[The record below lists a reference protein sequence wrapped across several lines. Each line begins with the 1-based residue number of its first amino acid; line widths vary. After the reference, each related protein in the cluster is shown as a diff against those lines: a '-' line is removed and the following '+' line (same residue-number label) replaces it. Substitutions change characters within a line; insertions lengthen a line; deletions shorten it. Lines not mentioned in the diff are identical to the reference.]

1 MSTNAGSSSLRP
13 AWKGGRGFQPP
24 PTVTSDHRET
34 TRGRSASI
42 GGDPPSNSNSKRD
55 SNKFSAL
62 QDDDDF
68 MVVGGKKN
76 RERNNDNNTSNN
88 NNPSSTTSNGE
99 QKQNTRSEA
108 FRSSFQQGRAAA
120 KPGRSLADLAAR
132 VPAEA
137 LNRSAST
144 GTYPTSTG
152 SGAPPPPPG
161 GRRFSE
167 LSGGIGRGGGGT
179 GDPAQDALE
188 GGGGGRPPRN
198 EPSAYKLAVDSA
210 KVIRYTREKL
220 LSMRPRPD
228 LSAGF
233 PPPHLAHVDAVAL
246 LSETPQDPGKPFSFS
261 LTKHIFHRN
270 KIDFGILML

>member
-1 MSTNAGSSSLRP
+1 MSTNSGSSSLRP

-34 TRGRSASI
+34 RGRSASI
-42 GGDPPSNSNSKRD
+42 GGDPASTSNSKRD

-68 MVVGGKKN
+68 MVVEGKKN
-76 RERNNDNNTSNN
+76 RDRNNDNNITSNTN
-88 NNPSSTTSNGE
+88 NNGE
-99 QKQNTRSEA
+99 QKQNSRSEA
-108 FRSSFQQGRAAA
+108 FRSSFQGGRQPS

-132 VPAEA
+132 APVEA

-144 GTYPTSTG
+144 GTYPTTTG
-152 SGAPPPPPG
+152 GAPPPPPPG

-167 LSGGIGRGGGGT
+167 LSGGTGRGGT

-188 GGGGGRPPRN
+188 GARPPRN
-198 EPSAYKLAVDSA
+198 EPSAYKQAVDSA

-228 LSAGF
+228 VSAGF

-246 LSETPQDPGKPFSFS
+246 FSETPQDPGKHFHF
-261 LTKHIFHRN
+261 LTHKQKHFIETR
-270 KIDFGILML
+270 FGILIL

>member
-1 MSTNAGSSSLRP
+1 MSTNSGSSSLRP

-34 TRGRSASI
+34 TRGRSSSI
-42 GGDPPSNSNSKRD
+42 GGDPTSNSKRD

-76 RERNNDNNTSNN
+76 RDRNTDTNNTS
-88 NNPSSTTSNGE
+88 TTNNGE

-108 FRSSFQQGRAAA
+108 FRSSFQQGRPT

-132 VPAEA
+132 TPNEA

-144 GTYPTSTG
+144 GTYPATTG
-152 SGAPPPPPG
+152 GAPPPPPG

-167 LSGGIGRGGGGT
+167 LSGATGRGGGT
-179 GDPAQDALE
+179 GDPTQDALE
-188 GGGGGRPPRN
+188 SRPPRN
-198 EPSAYKLAVDSA
+198 EPSAYKQAVDSA

-228 LSAGF
+228 VNAGF

-246 LSETPQDPGKPFSFS
+246 LSETPQDPGKQF
-261 LTKHIFHRN
+261 LTHKHTFHRN
-270 KIDFGILML
+270 KIWDLNMITVLYCLCPLIDSLLGCL